1 MRLPRIPIL
10 TLSLAVAAAVPGT
23 GLAQD
28 GGPDFRVEL
37 DPATCAFTGGSDGAG
52 NVEVPSRSGRKMIQA
67 SLSGP
72 GGYRIEPL
80 EFSGPGA
87 DQMVSAGGG
96 SARVVNIFNLNSGP
110 ANVKYSIN
118 LRNEQTG
125 EITACDPQI
134 INR

>member
-1 MRLPRIPIL
+1 MRLFPIL
-10 TLSLAVAAAVPGT
+10 ALAFASVASVPGV
-23 GLAQD
+23 GLAQ
-28 GGPDFRVEL
+28 GRGADFRVEL
-37 DPATCAFTGGSDGAG
+37 DPATCVFTGGSDGAG
-52 NVEVPSRSGRKMIQA
+52 NVEVSSRSGRKMIQV
-67 SLSGP
+67 SLSSP
-72 GGYRIEPL
+72 GGYSIEPV

-96 SARVVNIFNLNSGP
+96 NARVVNIFNLNSGP

>member
-1 MRLPRIPIL
+1 MRLSRILPPIL
-10 TLSLAVAAAVPGT
+10 AVLAAVPGISS
-23 GLAQD
+23 AQER
-28 GGPDFRVEL
+28 GPDFRVEL
-37 DPATCAFTGGSDGAG
+37 DPATCVFTGGSDGAG
-52 NVEVPSRSGRKMIQA
+52 NVEVSSRSGRKMIQV
-67 SLSGP
+67 SLSSP
-72 GGYRIEPL
+72 GGYRIEPV

-96 SARVVNIFNLNSGP
+96 NARVVNIFNLNSGP

-118 LRNEQTG
+118 LSNEQTG